1 MTLLR
6 LTRKDGTVQ
15 RGLGLPLTLRNG
27 AVLEIDTHEAPCLD
41 CGQVVPLA
49 TPAHHRRGFGKV
61 YCQPCFDKLLAATR
75 AGATTKE
82 K

>member
-15 RGLGLPLTLRNG
+15 RGLKLPLTLRNG

-41 CGQVVPLA
+41 CSQMVPLQ
-49 TPAHHRRGFGKV
+49 TPAQFRKGHGKV
-61 YCQPCFDKLLAATR
+61 YCQPCFDRMLAATK
-75 AGATTKE
+75 AGAARPT
-82 K
+82 